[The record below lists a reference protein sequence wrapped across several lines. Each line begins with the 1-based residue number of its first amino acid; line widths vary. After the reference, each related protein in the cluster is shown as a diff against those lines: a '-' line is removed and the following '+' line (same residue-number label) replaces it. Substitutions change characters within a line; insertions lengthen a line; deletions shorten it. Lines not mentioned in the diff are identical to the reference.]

1 MALLKT
7 KKNKEEKAE
16 KKIETKKAEKKV
28 ENTVT
33 WSLERDLS
41 HVILR
46 PRITEKGAIAAESGV
61 YVFDVAKDASKDMIK
76 EAIHNIY
83 KVSPKKIRVTKIP
96 NKSVRVR
103 GERGKRGV
111 KSGGKKAYVYLKK
124 GDRIEF
130 V

>member
-16 KKIETKKAEKKV
+16 KKI